1 MEITL
6 TFDKPFNSSLQVGDT
21 IWYTKTQSSGGFSVA
36 PKEYVEKLGTVEFIS
51 HQYRAHV
58 LKVSNYHI
66 VNQAPSI
73 LINTNSF
80 IMFSKNDIANL
91 GSIKG
96 YFAEAKLENDSTE
109 KVELFAVNSEVVQSS
124 K

>member
-21 IWYTKTQSSGGFSVA
+21 IWYTKTQSSGGFNIA
-36 PKEYVEKLGTVEFIS
+36 PKEYVEKLGTVEFIN
-51 HQYRAHV
+51 HQYRAHI
-58 LKVSNYHI
+58 LKVSKYHV
-66 VNQAPSI
+66 VNQVPSI
-73 LINTNSF
+73 PINTNTF

-91 GSIKG
+91 GDVKG
-96 YFAEAKLENDSTE
+96 YFAEVRLENDSTE
-109 KVELFAVNSEVVQSS
+109 KVELFAVSSEINKSS

>member
-21 IWYTKTQSSGGFSVA
+21 IWYTKIQSSGGFNIA

-73 LINTNSF
+73 LININSF
-80 IMFSKNDIANL
+80 IMFSKNDVANL
-91 GSIKG
+91 GDIKG
-96 YFAEAKLENDSTE
+96 YFAEAKLENDSIE
-109 KVELFAVNSEVVQSS
+109 KVELFAVSSEINESS

>member
-6 TFDKPFNSSLQVGDT
+6 TFDKPFNKSLQVGDT
-21 IWYTKTQSSGGFSVA
+21 VWYTKTQSSGGFNIA

-58 LKVSNYHI
+58 LKVSRYLPLGT
-66 VNQAPSI
+66 VLTP
-73 LINTNSF
+73 LLTLNSF

-91 GSIKG
+91 GDVKG
-96 YFAEAKLENDSTE
+96 YFAEAKLENDSIE
-109 KVELFAVNSEVVQSS
+109 KVELFAVSSEINESS

>member
-21 IWYTKTQSSGGFSVA
+21 IWYTKTQSSGGFNIA

-51 HQYRAHV
+51 HQYRAHT
-58 LKVSNYHI
+58 LKVSKYHV
-66 VNQAPSI
+66 VNQVPSI
-73 LINTNSF
+73 PINTNTF

-91 GSIKG
+91 GDVKG
-96 YFAEAKLENDSTE
+96 YFAEVRLENDSTE
-109 KVELFAVNSEVVQSS
+109 KVELFAVSSEINKSS
-124 K
+124 N

>member
-21 IWYTKTQSSGGFSVA
+21 IWYTKTQSSGGFNIA

-51 HQYRAHV
+51 HQYRAHI
-58 LKVSNYHI
+58 LKVSKYHV
-66 VNQAPSI
+66 VNQVPSI
-73 LINTNSF
+73 PINTNTF

-91 GSIKG
+91 GDVKG
-96 YFAEAKLENDSTE
+96 YFAEVRLENDSTE
-109 KVELFAVNSEVVQSS
+109 KVELFAVSSEINKSS